1 VRRPFQSS
9 VFDRASLD
17 LEEDFFLDVEVTAPR
32 SRAGAVTTAGGG
44 RYLVELEEA
53 LGGRVL
59 RMVDAQLASVLG
71 IFELADACELG
82 ADVCTY
88 VEDIG
93 GVVRSV
99 RVAWLTGEVTEI
111 TIRSAA
117 RVA

>member
-1 VRRPFQSS
+1 MLQGFSRAAVQPSCAGRSRAPFSIARRSI
-9 VFDRASLD
+9 
-17 LEEDFFLDVEVTAPR
+17 